1 MRNAFSKRNKRN
13 HHSLIGLV
21 IENVWDSLKTV
32 HSINMKFIIVFL
44 LVGLIGFSATESTD
58 DEFIAPKSFAK
69 SMYHSIAE
77 PIMNIGEQI
86 IERKQVIGKYIEQ
99 IRTGTD
105 KKQVV
110 LDAVKNFKESI
121 TDPDSEPTFLVT
133 KLVKKIIHRKTSE

>member
-1 MRNAFSKRNKRN
+1 
-13 HHSLIGLV
+13 
-21 IENVWDSLKTV
+21 
-32 HSINMKFIIVFL
+32 MKFIIVFL

-86 IERKQVIGKYIEQ
+86 IERKQVIDKYIGQ